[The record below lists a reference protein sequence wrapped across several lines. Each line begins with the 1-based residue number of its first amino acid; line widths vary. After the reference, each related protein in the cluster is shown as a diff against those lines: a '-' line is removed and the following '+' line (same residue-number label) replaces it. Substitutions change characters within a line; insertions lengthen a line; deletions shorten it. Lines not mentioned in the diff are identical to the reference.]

1 MEWLVRSLFA
11 SAAKPSVSRETTTV
25 HHAVTY
31 VVHSSPVDP
40 ASSTPRR
47 KTHPRRISPR
57 RRFARV
63 GVLAST
69 TTRTSPPTTVQTYS
83 HHRQS
88 RPPPP
93 LPRSSPTRRRRA
105 TKKSSFAAEP
115 TNGDS
120 PRYVFFV
127 VRQPRGVASASS
139 ANAKTT
145 HRVVVEHPSP
155 SPSSRWLSS
164 ASWSTDVAL

>member
-11 SAAKPSVSRETTTV
+11 SAAKPSVSRETTTTV
-25 HHAVTY
+25 HHAVTC

-40 ASSTPRR
+40 ASATPRR

-57 RRFARV
+57 RRFVLV
-63 GVLAST
+63 GVLASS

-83 HHRQS
+83 HYHQS
-88 RPPPP
+88 RRPPPP
-93 LPRSSPTRRRRA
+93 PLRSSPTRRRRA
-105 TKKSSFAAEP
+105 TVNPSSFVAEP
-115 TNGDS
+115 TNGHS

-127 VRQPRGVASASS
+127 ARHPRGVASASS

-164 ASWSTDVAL
+164 A